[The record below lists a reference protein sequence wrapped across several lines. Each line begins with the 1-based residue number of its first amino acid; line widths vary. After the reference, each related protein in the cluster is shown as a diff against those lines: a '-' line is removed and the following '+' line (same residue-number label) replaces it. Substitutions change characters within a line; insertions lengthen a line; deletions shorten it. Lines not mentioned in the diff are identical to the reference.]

1 MGFMADFQPIASSPL
16 ASSLDVRDPARSAEQ
31 VRTLAAEFES
41 MLLGQMLRQMRSSM
55 FEDEGEGGGMG
66 TGPLADTV
74 FSELSLALSRA
85 GGLGIG
91 SALLG
96 PLSRESGV
104 DLSGIA
110 TNAASL
116 RSDAQATVAANP
128 IAPLQTPA
136 SIATLS
142 GRVTSRYGW
151 RRDPIDG
158 ANKFHKGVDIAVPV
172 GSEVPSSGAGR
183 VTFAGEL
190 PGYGLTVVVA
200 HDDRRSTRYAHLS
213 RLDVVEGATVTE
225 GQVLG
230 LSGATGRVTGPHLH
244 FEALEDGKPVDPAD
258 SLKFLS
264 PVPIT
269 PQG

>member
-1 MGFMADFQPIASSPL
+1 MADFQPIASSPL
-16 ASSLDVRDPARSAEQ
+16 ATSLDVRDPARSAAQ

-55 FEDEGEGGGMG
+55 FDDEEEGSGMG

-74 FSELSLALSRA
+74 FAELSLALSRA
-85 GGLGIG
+85 GGMGIG
-91 SALLG
+91 SALLA
-96 PLSRESGV
+96 PLSRESG
-104 DLSGIA
+104 LTALEPGIQEPG
-110 TNAASL
+110 TRNPGTQEPGTRNPGTQEPASL
-116 RSDAQATVAANP
+116 T
-128 IAPLQTPA
+128 I
-136 SIATLS
+136 LS

-158 ANKFHKGVDIAVPV
+158 ANKFHKGVDIAVPT
-172 GSEVPSSGAGR
+172 GSEVPSAHAGR

-213 RLDVVEGATVTE
+213 RLDVAEGAVVGE
-225 GQVLG
+225 GQVIG

-244 FEALEDGKPVDPAD
+244 FETLEDGKPVDPAD

-264 PVPIT
+264 AVPIT